1 MTNPESNGH
10 QNNTPE
16 EGGQPASQGGTAQ
29 PQQPSQNWQGQP
41 QQGYGQPQG
50 NWQGQQAP
58 QNWQTPPQGNW
69 QAQPQ
74 QGYVQPQ
81 QSNWQ
86 GQQYGAQPQQGAW
99 QGQPQQ
105 GNWQA
110 QQPGNSGPGTG
121 EKISA
126 AVGQRAFAAAT
137 SLQSKTLPR
146 LMGGILGVLAV
157 LQLIAGLLAWY
168 RMSATASFMGITAG
182 GDVKIN
188 GFGSLKVAAEIPFE
202 GKHTEREFLWQ
213 AFLVEVV
220 VLALVVAAAVLVF
233 RNFKF
238 KMAGIL
244 AAASGG
250 LGVLY
255 AIIFSSQLR
264 ELISSDAEDFL
275 DMVNL
280 SEQGKGF
287 GFYLSVLISLLTI
300 AVGVWLIVKK
310 PAEIDAQRNKFL
322 GDVANRSSKQ
332 ANAAQQ
338 PAQPQGNWQGQQYGG
353 QPQQGNWQAQPQQ
366 YGGQPQQGNW
376 QGQPQGY
383 GQPQQYGGQPQQGP
397 GQQYGGPA
405 QNPSSNEQG
414 APADGNQPG
423 APGDQAS
430 GGDASQD

>member
-1 MTNPESNGH
+1 MTNPESNG
-10 QNNTPE
+10 QQSNTPE
-16 EGGQPASQGGTAQ
+16 EGGQPASQGSTAQ
-29 PQQPSQNWQGQP
+29 PQQPPQNWQGQP
-41 QQGYGQPQG
+41 QQGYGQPQQG
-50 NWQGQQAP
+50 AWQGQQAP
-58 QNWQTPPQGNW
+58 QNWQG
-69 QAQPQ
+69 QPQ
-74 QGYVQPQ
+74 QGYGQAQ
-81 QSNWQ
+81 GNWQ

-233 RNFKF
+233 RNLKF

-338 PAQPQGNWQGQQYGG
+338 PAQPQGNWQ
-353 QPQQGNWQAQPQQ
+353 
-366 YGGQPQQGNW
+366 
-376 QGQPQGY
+376 
-383 GQPQQYGGQPQQGP
+383 PQQYGGQPQQGP

-423 APGDQAS
+423 ASGDQAS
-430 GGDASQD
+430 GGDAPQD

>member
-29 PQQPSQNWQGQP
+29 PQQPPQPPQYWQGQP

-74 QGYVQPQ
+74 QAYVQPQ

-86 GQQYGAQPQQGAW
+86 GQQAPQNW
-99 QGQPQQ
+99 QGQPQ

-110 QQPGNSGPGTG
+110 QQPGNSGPGTA

-137 SLQSKTLPR
+137 SLQSKALPR
-146 LMGGILGVLAV
+146 LMGGILGILAV

-168 RMSATASFMGITAG
+168 RMSASASFMGVTAG

-233 RNFKF
+233 RNLKF

-405 QNPSSNEQG
+405 QNSTSNEQG
-414 APADGNQPG
+414 TPTDGNQLG
-423 APGDQAS
+423 QSDDQAN
-430 GGDASQD
+430 GGDTPQN

>member
-1 MTNPESNGH
+1 MTNPESNGQ
-10 QNNTPE
+10 QNNTPG
-16 EGGQPASQGGTAQ
+16 EGGQPAPQGGEAQ
-29 PQQPSQNWQGQP
+29 SQQPSQNWQAQQP
-41 QQGYGQPQG
+41 QQG

-58 QNWQTPPQGNW
+58 QNWQ
-69 QAQPQ
+69 
-74 QGYVQPQ
+74 
-81 QSNWQ
+81 
-86 GQQYGAQPQQGAW
+86 AQPQQGAW

-137 SLQSKTLPR
+137 SLQSKALPR
-146 LMGGILGVLAV
+146 LMAGILGVLAV

-168 RMSATASFMGITAG
+168 RMSATASFMGFTAG

-188 GFGSLKVAAEIPFE
+188 GFGSLKVVAEIPFE
-202 GKHTEREFLWQ
+202 GKHTEREFLWE

-233 RNFKF
+233 RNLKF

-264 ELISSDAEDFL
+264 ELISSDAEDVL

-300 AVGVWLIVKK
+300 AVGAWLIVKK

-338 PAQPQGNWQGQQYGG
+338 PAQAQGNWQG
-353 QPQQGNWQAQPQQ
+353 QPQQ

-376 QGQPQGY
+376 QGQQVPQNWQGQQGY
-383 GQPQQYGGQPQQGP
+383 GQPQQYGGQPQQGNWQGRPQGYGQHQAP
-397 GQQYGGPA
+397 GQQYGDPA
-405 QNPSSNEQG
+405 QNPSSHEQG
-414 APADGNQPG
+414 GPTDGNQPG
-423 APGDQAS
+423 ASGDQAN
-430 GGDASQD
+430 GGDTSQD

>member
-1 MTNPESNGH
+1 MTNPESNGQ
-10 QNNTPE
+10 QNNTPG
-16 EGGQPASQGGTAQ
+16 EGRQPAPQRGEAQ
-29 PQQPSQNWQGQP
+29 SQQPSQNWQAQQP
-41 QQGYGQPQG
+41 QQR

-58 QNWQTPPQGNW
+58 QTR

-74 QGYVQPQ
+74 RGTSQGHEGQRQ
-81 QSNWQ
+81 CE
-86 GQQYGAQPQQGAW
+86 GQQCGAEPQQGAW

-105 GNWQA
+105 RNWQA
-110 QQPGNSGPGTG
+110 QQPGSSGPGTG

-137 SLQSKTLPR
+137 SLQSKALPR
-146 LMGGILGVLAV
+146 LMAGILGVLAV

-168 RMSATASFMGITAG
+168 RMSATASFMGFTAG

-188 GFGSLKVAAEIPFE
+188 GFGSLKVVAEIPFE
-202 GKHTEREFLWQ
+202 GKHTEREFLWE

-233 RNFKF
+233 RNLKF

-264 ELISSDAEDFL
+264 ELISSDAEDVL

-287 GFYLSVLISLLTI
+287 
-300 AVGVWLIVKK
+300 
-310 PAEIDAQRNKFL
+310 
-322 GDVANRSSKQ
+322 
-332 ANAAQQ
+332 
-338 PAQPQGNWQGQQYGG
+338 
-353 QPQQGNWQAQPQQ
+353 
-366 YGGQPQQGNW
+366 
-376 QGQPQGY
+376 
-383 GQPQQYGGQPQQGP
+383 
-397 GQQYGGPA
+397 
-405 QNPSSNEQG
+405 
-414 APADGNQPG
+414 
-423 APGDQAS
+423 
-430 GGDASQD
+430 

>member
-1 MTNPESNGH
+1 MTNPESNGQ
-10 QNNTPE
+10 QNNTPG
-16 EGGQPASQGGTAQ
+16 EGGQPAPQGGEAQ
-29 PQQPSQNWQGQP
+29 SQQPSQNWQAQQP
-41 QQGYGQPQG
+41 QQG

-58 QNWQTPPQGNW
+58 QNWQ
-69 QAQPQ
+69 AQPQ
-74 QGYVQPQ
+74 QGNWQGQ
-81 QSNWQ
+81 QAQGNWQ

-137 SLQSKTLPR
+137 SLQSKALPR
-146 LMGGILGVLAV
+146 LMAGILGVLAV

-168 RMSATASFMGITAG
+168 RMSATASFMGFTAG

-188 GFGSLKVAAEIPFE
+188 GFGSLKVVAEIPFE
-202 GKHTEREFLWQ
+202 GKHTEREFLWE

-233 RNFKF
+233 RNLKF

-264 ELISSDAEDFL
+264 ELISSDAEDVL

-300 AVGVWLIVKK
+300 AVGAWLIVKK

-338 PAQPQGNWQGQQYGG
+338 PAQAQGNWQG
-353 QPQQGNWQAQPQQ
+353 QPQQ

-376 QGQPQGY
+376 QGRPQGY
-383 GQPQQYGGQPQQGP
+383 GQHQAP
-397 GQQYGGPA
+397 GQQYGDPA
-405 QNPSSNEQG
+405 QNPSSHEQG
-414 APADGNQPG
+414 GPTDGNQPG
-423 APGDQAS
+423 ASGDQAN
-430 GGDASQD
+430 GGDTSQD